1 MSTLINVLFRRIQPV
16 SDAESCQ
23 YWWMWWWWWPWT
35 QPWWWSWPQSPGET
49 VVNPFHVVVEL
60 FATAA
65 DNNWISASTFH
76 DYGDSQDFVQ
86 HSFGKTA
93 ARSNVDCQHCAPG
106 NLRFLVLET
115 KFPPL
120 VKKQHRY
127 FPNLIVWTEKCMKV
141 IILSQNFKAFVQACA
156 IVQCAWHND
165 SKLKERNPCPWHE
178 NYDYDQP
185 ACDG

>member
-1 MSTLINVLFRRIQPV
+1 MVVVAMDTAMMVVMVTVTRENS
-16 SDAESCQ
+16 
-23 YWWMWWWWWPWT
+23 
-35 QPWWWSWPQSPGET
+35 GEPED
-49 VVNPFHVVVEL
+49 PFHVVVEL

-65 DNNWISASTFH
+65 DSDWISASTFH
-76 DYGDSQDFVQ
+76 DYGDSQDLVQ
-86 HSFGKTA
+86 HSFGETA

-156 IVQCAWHND
+156 LCNVHDRMIQN
-165 SKLKERNPCPWHE
+165 
-178 NYDYDQP
+178 
-185 ACDG
+185 